1 MKHLQFLL
9 LSLSS
14 IPFLLQAQEKT
25 KHAFGDRLLLGAH
38 YGFYEDYVDTRDNQ
52 YEVAHFVGMRA
63 GVLMAKHLYAGI
75 QTRLIWARN
84 FETPTQNFYMAG
96 VWARGYLLHPVLEK
110 STKRLGV
117 FLETG
122 FMLGNYAFENLNAV
136 EYHFEQP
143 GSWYVPNML
152 GRRVPGVAQID
163 PGRRDEPDF
172 QQWRRV
178 GPARHCLFE
187 FGSQLALV
195 SPRWGKRMKS
205 LRFKV

>member
-52 YEVAHFVGMRA
+52 YEAAHFVGMRA
-63 GVLMAKHLYAGI
+63 GVSMTKQLYAGI

-110 STKRLGV
+110 STNRLGV

-122 FMLGNYAFENLNAV
+122 FMLGNYAFENRNSV

-152 GRRVPGVAQID
+152 GVEFRVWRKLTLEGGMNLIFNNGGGWD
-163 PGRRDEPDF
+163 
-172 QQWRRV
+172 QQ
-178 GPARHCLFE
+178 GIAYL
-187 FGSQLALV
+187 
-195 SPRWGKRMKS
+195 S
-205 LRFKV
+205 LGANWHW